1 MPTLHKIDNQTNY
14 LSKQLKG
21 EKMEKIGNIIES
33 IAHEK
38 GLKLAEAKEA
48 ISIALIKTAKR
59 VFVEDNEYGV
69 DIDDK
74 TKDLTLFQKVIVVA
88 DDDEK
93 LEENIGDV
101 EKYMSISE
109 AKKVDSDLELDDE
122 LTYPISLDD
131 MGRTAAAVLYR
142 ELEYH
147 LQRLLEQNIF
157 DRYRQ
162 KVGEAVSA
170 SVVRV
175 DSDENTFLEYKETKA
190 ILPMKSRIKGE
201 KFKVGDV
208 VRSVIR
214 KVYIDKKTGMQVELS
229 RTSPRFLE
237 ELLKLQVPE
246 INDEL
251 VIIHGSARIPGER
264 AKVALSSVT
273 PSVDAVG
280 ATVGTKGV
288 RINAVSEELHGE
300 NIDCIEYSDIPEMF
314 VSRAL
319 SPAIIS
325 AVRIQ
330 EDKEGNKKAI
340 VTVPSDQKSKA
351 IGKSGINIRLASML
365 TGFDIE
371 LVELGGGAPASK
383 DSNEIG
389 TQETT
394 SNPDALKA
402 LFGDDVD

>member
-1 MPTLHKIDNQTNY
+1 
-14 LSKQLKG
+14 
-21 EKMEKIGNIIES
+21 MEKIGNIIES

-48 ISIALIKTAKR
+48 ISTALIKTAKR

-74 TKDLTLFQKVIVVA
+74 TKDLTLFQKVLVVA
-88 DDDEK
+88 DEDK
-93 LEENIGDV
+93 RLEENIDDV
-101 EKYMSISE
+101 EKYIAIKE
-109 AKKVDSDLELDDE
+109 AKELDSDLEIDDE

-142 ELEYH
+142 ELEFH

-157 DRYRQ
+157 ERYRQ

-170 SVVRV
+170 TVVRV
-175 DSDENTFLEYKETKA
+175 DNDENTYLEYKETRA

-214 KVYIDKKTGMQVELS
+214 KVFIDKKTGMQVELS
-229 RTSPRFLE
+229 RTSPKFLE

-246 INDEL
+246 ISDEL

-280 ATVGTKGV
+280 ATVGTKGI
-288 RINAVSEELHGE
+288 RINAVSDELHGE

-325 AVRIQ
+325 AVRI
-330 EDKEGNKKAI
+330 EDEKAI

-365 TGFDIE
+365 TGFEIE
-371 LVELGGGAPASK
+371 LVELGGGTSTSGSG
-383 DSNEIG
+383 DGIG

-402 LFGDDVD
+402 LFGDDED

>member
-1 MPTLHKIDNQTNY
+1 
-14 LSKQLKG
+14 
-21 EKMEKIGNIIES
+21 MEKIGNIIES

-48 ISIALIKTAKR
+48 ISTALIKTAKR

-74 TKDLTLFQKVIVVA
+74 TKDLTLFQKVLVVA
-88 DDDEK
+88 DEDK
-93 LEENIGDV
+93 RLEENIDDV
-101 EKYMSISE
+101 EKYIAIKE
-109 AKKVDSDLELDDE
+109 AKELDPDLEIDDE

-142 ELEYH
+142 ELEFH

-157 DRYRQ
+157 ERYRQ

-170 SVVRV
+170 TVVRV
-175 DSDENTFLEYKETKA
+175 DNDENTYLEYKETRA

-214 KVYIDKKTGMQVELS
+214 KVFIDKKTGMQVELS
-229 RTSPRFLE
+229 RTSPKFLE

-246 INDEL
+246 ISDEL

-280 ATVGTKGV
+280 ATVGTKGI
-288 RINAVSEELHGE
+288 RINAVSDELHGE

-325 AVRIQ
+325 AVRI
-330 EDKEGNKKAI
+330 EDEKAI

-365 TGFDIE
+365 TGFEIE
-371 LVELGGGAPASK
+371 LVELGGGTSTSGSG
-383 DSNEIG
+383 DGIG

-402 LFGDDVD
+402 LFGDDED

>member
-1 MPTLHKIDNQTNY
+1 
-14 LSKQLKG
+14 
-21 EKMEKIGNIIES
+21 MEKIGNIIES

-69 DIDDK
+69 DFDDK
-74 TKDLTLFQKVIVVA
+74 TKDLTLFQKVIVVK
-88 DDDEK
+88 DDDER
-93 LEENIGDV
+93 LEENIDDV
-101 EKYMSISE
+101 EKYISIKE
-109 AKKVDSDLELDDE
+109 AKEIDSDLEIDDE

-157 DRYRQ
+157 ERYKQ

-170 SVVRV
+170 TVVRV
-175 DSDENTFLEYKETKA
+175 DSEENTYLEYKETKA

-201 KFKVGDV
+201 KFKVGEV

-214 KVYIDKKTGMQVELS
+214 KVFIDKKAGMQVELS
-229 RTSPRFLE
+229 RTSPKFLE

-246 INDEL
+246 ISDEL

-264 AKVALSSVT
+264 AKVALSSST

-280 ATVGTKGV
+280 ATVGTKGI
-288 RINAVSEELHGE
+288 RINAVSDELHGE

-325 AVRIQ
+325 AVRI
-330 EDKEGNKKAI
+330 EENTDGEKKAI

-365 TGFDIE
+365 TGFNIE
-371 LVELGGGAPASK
+371 LVELGGQSTTT
-383 DSNEIG
+383 DSGDEIG

-402 LFGDDVD
+402 LFGDDSD

>member
-1 MPTLHKIDNQTNY
+1 L
-14 LSKQLKG
+14 
-21 EKMEKIGNIIES
+21 EKIGSIIES

-38 GLKLAEAKEA
+38 GLKLEEAKEA
-48 ISIALIKTAKR
+48 ISTALIKTAKR
-59 VFVEDNEYGV
+59 VFVEDNEYAV
-69 DIDDK
+69 DIDEK
-74 TKDLTLFQKVIVVA
+74 TKDLTLLQKVLVVA
-88 DDDEK
+88 DDDER
-93 LEENIGDV
+93 LEENIDEV
-101 EKYMSISE
+101 EKYIPISE
-109 AKKVDSDLELDDE
+109 AKEVDPDIEIDDE
-122 LTYPISLDD
+122 LTYTISLDD
-131 MGRTAAAVLYR
+131 MGRTAAAILYR

-157 DRYRQ
+157 ERYRQ
-162 KVGEAVSA
+162 KVGQAVSA

-214 KVYIDKKTGMQVELS
+214 KVYIDKKAGMQVELS
-229 RTSPRFLE
+229 RTSPKFLE

-300 NIDCIEYSDIPEMF
+300 NIDCIEYSDIPEMY

-325 AVRIQ
+325 AVRIEEN
-330 EDKEGNKKAI
+330 EDGTKKAI

-365 TGFDIE
+365 TGFEIE
-371 LVELGGGAPASK
+371 LVELGEEGKPSSDG
-383 DSNEIG
+383 IG
-389 TQETT
+389 TEEVT

-402 LFGDDVD
+402 LFGDD

>member
-1 MPTLHKIDNQTNY
+1 L
-14 LSKQLKG
+14 
-21 EKMEKIGNIIES
+21 EKIGNIIES

-48 ISIALIKTAKR
+48 ISTALIKTAKR

-74 TKDLTLFQKVIVVA
+74 TKDLTLFQKVLVVN
-88 DDDEK
+88 DEDER
-93 LEENIGDV
+93 LEENINDV
-101 EKYMSISE
+101 EKYITITE
-109 AKKVDSDLELDDE
+109 AKEIDPDLEIDDE

-157 DRYRQ
+157 ERYRQ

-170 SVVRV
+170 TVVRV
-175 DSDENTFLEYKETKA
+175 DNDENTYLEYKETRA

-214 KVYIDKKTGMQVELS
+214 KVFIDKKVGMQVELS
-229 RTSPRFLE
+229 RTSPKFLE

-246 INDEL
+246 ISDEL

-280 ATVGTKGV
+280 ATVGTKGI

-300 NIDCIEYSDIPEMF
+300 NIDCIEYSEIPEMF

-325 AVRIQ
+325 AVRI
-330 EDKEGNKKAI
+330 EDGKAI

-371 LVELGGGAPASK
+371 LVELGGGSSTP
-383 DSNEIG
+383 DSGDGIG

-402 LFGDDVD
+402 LFGDDED

>member
-1 MPTLHKIDNQTNY
+1 L
-14 LSKQLKG
+14 
-21 EKMEKIGNIIES
+21 EKIGNIIES

-48 ISIALIKTAKR
+48 ISTALIKTAKR

-74 TKDLTLFQKVIVVA
+74 TKDLTLFQKVLVVN
-88 DDDEK
+88 DEDER
-93 LEENIGDV
+93 LEENINDV
-101 EKYMSISE
+101 EKYITITE
-109 AKKVDSDLELDDE
+109 AKEIDPDLEIDDE

-157 DRYRQ
+157 ERYRQ

-170 SVVRV
+170 TVVRV
-175 DSDENTFLEYKETKA
+175 DNDENTYLEYKETRA

-214 KVYIDKKTGMQVELS
+214 KVFIDKKEGMQVELS
-229 RTSPRFLE
+229 RTSPKFLE

-246 INDEL
+246 ISDEL

-280 ATVGTKGV
+280 ATVGTKGI

-300 NIDCIEYSDIPEMF
+300 NIDCIEYSEIPEMF

-325 AVRIQ
+325 AVRI
-330 EDKEGNKKAI
+330 EDGKAI

-371 LVELGGGAPASK
+371 LVELGGGSSTP
-383 DSNEIG
+383 DSGDGIG

-402 LFGDDVD
+402 LFGDDED